1 MRRMSY
7 QQFAIVQGDSAQHLT
22 DLLNRKLYELR
33 DKQPTVTFEGLIAR
47 ISYNEE
53 ATVIEPTD
61 NQTGPALNLKCRDCP
76 MFEPVRTKDGKPDR
90 RTSFGFCRFAAEGQT
105 VSEMNACSKLFKM
118 INEREVQI
126 CFREE
131 L

>member
-47 ISYNEE
+47 ISYKEE
-53 ATVIEPTD
+53 TTAFEPD
-61 NQTGPALNLKCRDCP
+61 DGQSGPVLNLKCKDCP
-76 MFEPVRTKDGKPDR
+76 MFEPVRTKDGRPDR
-90 RTSFGFCRFAAEGQT
+90 RTSFGFCRYALEGQT
-105 VSEMNACSKLFKM
+105 VAGMRACNRLFEM
-118 INEREVQI
+118 INEREVKL
-126 CFREE
+126 CFKEE
-131 L
+131 